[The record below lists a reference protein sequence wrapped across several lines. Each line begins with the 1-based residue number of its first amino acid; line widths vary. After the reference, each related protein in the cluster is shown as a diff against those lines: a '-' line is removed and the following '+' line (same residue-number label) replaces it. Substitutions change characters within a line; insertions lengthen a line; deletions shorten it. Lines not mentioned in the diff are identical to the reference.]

1 MIFWAYPL
9 HARCGSTL
17 MVIRRFHGRHAP
29 ALSVIKS
36 ENHCLL
42 TTSDGFRWSDCM
54 DTLCYAAT
62 RRSEFCFSSAS
73 RGLVG
78 RGPGELFWNNLPS
91 PTQLATAKPK
101 KRKRARCWTWRRCN
115 MGDPLALVG
124 GPRVLRWIK
133 GWLQVKC
140 CFFPLA
146 PKIVLG
152 RKIVISRFRNSQ
164 YLANPIREIFVLQDL
179 WMGGCIF
186 SCRQNWSAGKYSRG

>member
-1 MIFWAYPL
+1 
-9 HARCGSTL
+9 

-101 KRKRARCWTWRRCN
+101 KEK
-115 MGDPLALVG
+115 
-124 GPRVLRWIK
+124 GPDVEPGEGAIWETHWPWWEDQGFYGESRVDYR
-133 GWLQVKC
+133 
-140 CFFPLA
+140 
-146 PKIVLG
+146 
-152 RKIVISRFRNSQ
+152 
-164 YLANPIREIFVLQDL
+164 
-179 WMGGCIF
+179 
-186 SCRQNWSAGKYSRG
+186 